1 MTLVPDG
8 GSASVLDG
16 GKAAEP
22 PGASSRAPLVRDAV
36 AVALLKVAISALVLA
51 TGFRAVSDD
60 DFARV
65 VIAEQWAHAPR
76 LDPSATS
83 WLPFPFWISGT
94 ALLLL
99 GRSLSIARTVAL
111 LFGVASALLIYV
123 AARWITADRRSA
135 LAAAALAAA
144 FPWSARLGVATVP
157 ELPTAALTLLA
168 MASLVPPV
176 GAADPDRV
184 WARRRLWGSLALLA
198 ATLSRYEA
206 WPIAAAF
213 AGWSLLRARGTALA
227 SAVGPALIAL
237 LGPAAWIAWNR
248 HAHGDAFHFVA
259 RVAAYRK
266 ALGGAEPGALA
277 RLTAYPMAA
286 LREEPELFALFALA
300 LCLTFAPALAPMRE
314 RLRRFAWPSA
324 LALFQIAVLCLA
336 MVKDGAPTHH
346 PERAVLVA
354 FLLAALVVGDLAA
367 SFATVASPWQR
378 RLLGIGAAAAIGL
391 SVAFIRSPQP
401 REGFAPRADEIA
413 VGLAGR
419 ALIPAGEKVLVEVVD
434 YGHLA
439 IVAAWS
445 RPEDAVL
452 DRSIDPRDP
461 PVRSSFEDAAA
472 LVARSSS
479 VGASYLIGRPSKST
493 AEISAEPLAQPGAFA
508 VFRLPKRKAEAPAT
522 GAER

>member
-1 MTLVPDG
+1 M
-8 GSASVLDG
+8 
-16 GKAAEP
+16 P
-22 PGASSRAPLVRDAV
+22 PGVSLRAPWVRDAV
-36 AVALLKVAISALVLA
+36 AIALLKVAISAVVLA

-76 LDPSATS
+76 LDPSGTS
-83 WLPFPFWISGT
+83 WLPFPFWISGA

-99 GRSLSIARTVAL
+99 GRSLEVARGAAL
-111 LFGVASALLIYV
+111 LFGVVSALVIYV

-157 ELPTAALTLLA
+157 ELPTAAFTLLA
-168 MASLVPPV
+168 LASLVPPLGTV
-176 GAADPDRV
+176 DPDRLS
-184 WARRRLWGSLALLA
+184 ARRRLWGSLALLA

-213 AGWSLLRARGTALA
+213 AGFCLLCARGTALA
-227 SAVGPALIAL
+227 SAAGSALIAL
-237 LGPAAWIAWNR
+237 LGPAAWIAWNG
-248 HAHGDAFHFVA
+248 HAHGDAFHFVT

-286 LREEPELFALFALA
+286 LREEPELFALLALA
-300 LCLTFAPALAPMRE
+300 LCLAFVPSLAPMRE
-314 RLRRFAWPSA
+314 RLRRFAQPAA
-324 LALFQIAVLCLA
+324 LALVQIAALCLA

-367 SFATVASPWQR
+367 CFASVASPRQR
-378 RLLGIGAAAAIGL
+378 CLVGIGAAVGIGL
-391 SVAFIRSPQP
+391 FAALIRSSLP
-401 REGFAPRADEIA
+401 RERFASRPEEIA

-419 ALIPAGEKVLVEVVD
+419 ALIPAGAKVLVEVVD
-434 YGHLA
+434 HGHLA
-439 IVAAWS
+439 IVAAWA

-472 LVARSSS
+472 LVARSAGA
-479 VGASYLIGRPSKST
+479 GASYLIGRPSKGT
-493 AEISAEPLAQPGAFA
+493 AGVSGEPLAQLGAFA
-508 VFRLPKRKAEAPAT
+508 VFRLPPRKAEAPAM
-522 GAER
+522 GAGP